1 MKGLAFGL
9 SLLLAASLASAEE
22 TLSEISWQV
31 LKRQGQLTVG
41 DVHQGGGDGPGEVL
55 RLVNE
60 TGQPA
65 TLHLATLDR
74 PAISQAFYA
83 VAGKVRHDGVQGQA
97 YLEMWSVFP
106 NGGQYFS
113 RTVATNGPLGSLEGS
128 SPWRSFLLPFR
139 NQPGGPPPQKLVL
152 NAVLPGGGTVELSPL
167 RLVQYLPGE
176 EPLARAG
183 AWWSDKAA
191 GLVGGIYGSLVGC
204 LGGLIG
210 FLVSRGQARAFVVAS
225 LKALAG
231 LGVLAVGAG
240 LVAVA
245 RQQPYAVH
253 YPLLICGAIAA
264 AIPFWALPM
273 ARRRYEDAELRRLRA
288 RDA

>member
-1 MKGLAFGL
+1 MKGLVLGL
-9 SLLLAASLASAEE
+9 SLVLVASMAAAEE
-22 TLSEISWQV
+22 TLLEVSWQA

-41 DVHQGGGDGPGEVL
+41 DVHQGGADSPGEVL
-55 RLVNE
+55 RLVNA

-65 TLHLATLDR
+65 TFHLATLDR

-83 VAGKVRHDGVQGQA
+83 VAGKVRHDSVQGQA
-97 YLEMWSVFP
+97 HLEMWSVFP

-113 RTVATNGPLGSLEGS
+113 RTLGTSGPLRSLEGS

-139 NQPGGPPPQKLVL
+139 NDPGGPAPQKLVL
-152 NAVLPGGGTVELSPL
+152 NAVLPGGGTVELGPL
-167 RLVQYLPGE
+167 RLVQYLSGE
-176 EPLARAG
+176 DPLARAG
-183 AWWSDKAA
+183 AWWSDQAA

-210 FLVSRGQARAFVVAS
+210 FLVSRGRARAFVVAS

-231 LGVLAVGAG
+231 LGVLALGAG
-240 LVAVA
+240 VVAVV
-245 RQQPYAVH
+245 RQQPYAVY
-253 YPLLICGAIAA
+253 YPLLLCGAIAG

-273 ARRRYEDAELRRLRA
+273 ARRRYEDVELRRLRA